1 MCPAAATRSLL
12 VDTLTQQRQTEC
24 ISLAHQQFADD
35 GRCIACEGQLVGMV
49 DVALPFNGQEHRTAV
64 VYHQL
69 AAKIGLLLEAFDEE
83 LVCTGIEFPVDTFCR
98 LAGGVLP
105 MLGKFYRKTMKRTS
119 MHAGNETFH
128 HLACIEV

>member
-24 ISLAHQQFADD
+24 ISLAYQQFADD

-69 AAKIGLLLEAFDEE
+69 AAEIGLLLETFDEE
-83 LVCTGIEFPVDTFCR
+83 LVGTGIEFPVDALGR
-98 LAGGVLP
+98 LACRVLP
-105 MLGKFYRKTMKRTS
+105 MLGELYRETMKWTS
-119 MHAGNETFH
+119 MHACDESLH